1 MNLEIRVG
9 FPTGSGLVGDYV
21 LGEGEAGSF
30 FEGSFR
36 DPEAY
41 RAKAREVASRFRRDD
56 RARAAEALR
65 PPDERAKS
73 RLERFVE
80 EGGFFVTGGQQP
92 GLFTGPLYTI
102 YKALSAVRL
111 ADVLESVLDAPVLP
125 LFWVASEDHDWAE
138 VNHAWVV
145 DLENDLRRVELTYPT
160 AGDQRAIHRV
170 PLGASIG
177 ETVSR
182 LLACLPE
189 TDFSGP
195 YADALRDAYTEDTT
209 LSEAF
214 ARILER
220 LVGEMGLFQVDA
232 AHPVVKDAS
241 RNVLEAE
248 LDADEEHEALLGR
261 VASELAGAGYHVQVP
276 ILEGGVNL
284 FVQGPSGR
292 ERLYRDQGSFH
303 LRHSQRTLRADE
315 VRARIRGEPDAV
327 SPNVILRPVVESTVF
342 PVVSTLGGPGEM
354 AYYAQLAEFFRS
366 HGIRMP
372 IVHPRFGATLLEPKI
387 RKVMEKFDLPLSE
400 LARPHHE
407 LASAL
412 TRDEVPDHVRRA
424 LGKLRGAVGQGTGEL
439 LDAVRNIDPTL
450 KGPVTHARNAAFG
463 ELDRVEKKIVHA
475 LKEQNEIALQ
485 QLQKAQLHVFPDGKP
500 QERVLNVF
508 YYLFRY
514 GGDLLS
520 ALLSRFD
527 PPVAHDSLE
536 AAPPP

>member
-9 FPTGSGLVGDYV
+9 FPTGSKLVGDYV
-21 LGEGEAGSF
+21 EGRARAGSF

-36 DPEAY
+36 DPAAY
-41 RAKAREVASRFRRDD
+41 RAKAREVADRFGPEE
-56 RARAAEALR
+56 RARAAAAIR
-65 PPDERAKS
+65 SPDEKARE

-92 GLFTGPLYTI
+92 GLFTGPLYTV

-111 ADVLESVLDAPVLP
+111 ADALERLLEAPVLP

-145 DLENDLRRVELTYPT
+145 DLDNELRRVELAHPP
-160 AGDQRAIHRV
+160 ADDQRAIHRV
-170 PLGASIG
+170 PLDGSVRD
-177 ETVSR
+177 TVSGF
-182 LLACLPE
+182 LGHLPE

-195 YADALRDAYTEDTT
+195 YAELLRDAYTQGST

-214 ARILER
+214 AGVLEG

-232 AHPVVKDAS
+232 AHPVLKDAS
-241 RNVLEAE
+241 RDVLEAE
-248 LDADEEHEALLGR
+248 LGAHEEHEVLLTR
-261 VASELAGAGYHVQVP
+261 VASKLEEAGYHVQVP

-284 FVQGPSGR
+284 FVQGPAGR
-292 ERLYRDQGSFH
+292 ERLYRDDDSFH
-303 LRHSQRTLRADE
+303 LRHSQQRLSLEE

-327 SPNVILRPVVESTVF
+327 SPNVILRPVVESAVF
-342 PVVSTLGGPGEM
+342 PVVATLGGPGEM
-354 AYYAQLAEFFRS
+354 AYYAQLADLFRR

-372 IVHPRFGATLLEPKI
+372 VVHPRHGATLLEPKI
-387 RKVMEKFDLPLSE
+387 LKVMEKFDLPLSE
-400 LARPHHE
+400 LERPHHE
-407 LASAL
+407 LASEL

-424 LGKLRGAVGQGTGEL
+424 LGRLRGAMGQGAGEL
-439 LDAVRNIDPTL
+439 LDAVKTIDPTL
-450 KGPVTHARNAAFG
+450 KGPVTHARNATFG

-475 LKEQNEIALQ
+475 LKEQNDIALQ
-485 QLQKAQLHVFPDGKP
+485 QLEKAQLHVFPEGKP

-508 YYLFRY
+508 YYLFRF
-514 GGDLLS
+514 GDELLP
-520 ALLSRFD
+520 ALRERFD
-527 PPVAHDSLE
+527 PPVAADSLE